1 MSFGGRLSDR
11 QGRDKVKKYRI
22 LEEREM
28 SKETGVSKGDKGRLR
43 AIEENPLVGCIDFHL
58 HSGPDNVLRSLNDIQ
73 VAQKAREMGMRGVN
87 LYNHQVP
94 TYDRAYIAGQVVS
107 GIEVFGGVALN
118 YPIGGINPTAVE
130 MALKFSGDC
139 MRYVKMPSQSA
150 AHNIAYKAHEEGKK
164 WDGSGIRISDS
175 SGKVLPEVRKILM
188 MIAKADIA
196 VLTGHISPEE
206 DMALVKAAR
215 EEGVRK
221 IVVTHAMNATQNVPM
236 DLMKQMVKMGAF
248 IEHCFLNYLT
258 KQVTIEQYAKAIK
271 ELGADHTIL
280 STDLGRALNPVPTE
294 GLKEFILVL
303 MKQGINRAEI
313 DLMTKK
319 NPARLLGLE
328 TF

>member
-1 MSFGGRLSDR
+1 ML
-11 QGRDKVKKYRI
+11 
-22 LEEREM
+22 REM
-28 SKETGVSKGDKGRLR
+28 NTN
-43 AIEENPLVGCIDFHL
+43 EENPLVDCIDFHL
-58 HSGPDNVLRSLNDIQ
+58 HTGPDNVPRSLNDIQ
-73 VAQKAREMGMRGVN
+73 TAEKARQMGMRGVN

-94 TYDRAYIAGQVVS
+94 THDRAYIARYVVP
-107 GIEVFGGVALN
+107 GIEVSGGVALN
-118 YPIGGINPTAVE
+118 YPIGGINPAAVE

-150 AHNIAYKAHEEGKK
+150 AHNIAHKAHEEGKK
-164 WDGSGIRISDS
+164 WDGSGLRIYDS
-175 SGKVLPEVRKILM
+175 LGKVLPEVRKILK

-206 DMALVKAAR
+206 DVALVKAAK

-221 IVVTHAMNATQNVPM
+221 MVVTHAMNATQRVPM
-236 DLMKQMVKMGAF
+236 DLMKQMVGMGAF
-248 IEHCFLNYLT
+248 IEHCFLNLHQ

-271 ELGADHTIL
+271 ELGADHTVL
-280 STDLGRALNPVPTE
+280 STDFGQAVNPLPTE
-294 GLKEFILVL
+294 GLKEFILQL
-303 MKQGINRAEI
+303 IKQGITRAEI

>member
-1 MSFGGRLSDR
+1 M
-11 QGRDKVKKYRI
+11 KKKSLKNI
-22 LEEREM
+22 GLIEEREV
-28 SKETGVSKGDKGRLR
+28 SKEETVSGRDLGGLR
-43 AIEENPLVGCIDFHL
+43 AIEENPLAGCIDFHL
-58 HSGPDNVLRSLNDIQ
+58 HSGPDNVPRLLNDIQ

-94 TYDRAYIAGQVVS
+94 THDRAYIARQVVS

-118 YPIGGINPTAVE
+118 YPIGGINPAAVE

-150 AHNIAYKAHEEGKK
+150 AHHIAHKAHEKGKK
-164 WDGSGIRISDS
+164 WDGSGLRIYDS
-175 SGKVLPEVRKILM
+175 SGKILPEVRKILK

-206 DMALVKAAR
+206 DVALVKAAK

-221 IVVTHAMNATQNVPM
+221 ILVTHAMNATQNVPM

-248 IEHCFLNYLT
+248 IEHCFLNLYQ

-280 STDLGRALNPVPTE
+280 STDLGQGLNPVPTE
-294 GLKEFILVL
+294 GLKEFILIL

-319 NPARLLGLE
+319 NPAWLLGLE
-328 TF
+328 PF